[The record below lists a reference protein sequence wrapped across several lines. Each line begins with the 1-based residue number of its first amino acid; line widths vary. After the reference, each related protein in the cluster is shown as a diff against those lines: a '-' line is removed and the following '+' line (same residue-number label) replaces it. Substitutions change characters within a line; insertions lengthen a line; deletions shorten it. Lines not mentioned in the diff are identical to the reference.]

1 MTPAIFIIDN
11 DIYTKQ
17 ILEKDFLEEG
27 YDVIYQKSYLSSV
40 ENCIEIDPSLVLLGM
55 TLDSKVELT
64 ILQGIKMSYPHIPVV
79 IMMANAT
86 TELVKN
92 ALFQGACDV
101 ILKPLS
107 FTRVFDVV
115 KRHER
120 TSSY

>member
-11 DIYTKQ
+11 DIYTKR
-17 ILEKDFLEEG
+17 ILENDFLEEG

-55 TLDSKVELT
+55 TLDSKLELT
-64 ILQGIKMSYPHIPVV
+64 ILQGIKISYPYIPVV

-92 ALFQGACDV
+92 TLSQGASDV

-107 FTRVFDVV
+107 FSRVFDVV
-115 KRHER
+115 KRLAR
-120 TSSY
+120 THS